1 MSINCRVLL
10 KNNFKHKK
18 TWMHIKCT
26 PLRNNKPFN
35 KINITFLL
43 IFCSSFTTFFFWL
56 SFLSSFSCYYFC
68 FSFVFVVFSLSTVFT
83 MLYLDHNGTA
93 LRNIFSSSRLNQ
105 SKKKRS
111 LSIPID
117 TDFSKVILII
127 SCYYSDVTTSIPS
140 QSEYEKAAFVNST
153 VYPQPSHGALH
164 WQCVG
169 CCSFYDMV
177 YVYVYTYVH
186 RL

>member
-1 MSINCRVLL
+1 
-10 KNNFKHKK
+10 
-18 TWMHIKCT
+18 MHIKCT

-43 IFCSSFTTFFFWL
+43 IFCSSFTIFFFL
-56 SFLSSFSCYYFC
+56 IVFFKFFFMLFFC
-68 FSFVFVVFSLSTVFT
+68 FSFVFVVFSFSTVFT

-111 LSIPID
+111 LSIPVD
-117 TDFSKVILII
+117 TDFSKVILI

-153 VYPQPSHGALH
+153 VYSQPSHGALH
-164 WQCVG
+164 
-169 CCSFYDMV
+169 
-177 YVYVYTYVH
+177 
-186 RL
+186 